1 MELRLARNEDAEA
14 IRTIYNNEISS
25 GTATFDL
32 APRTPEQQREWMTE
46 RSGAHVVLVAEVNEE
61 IVGFGALSRYMKRP
75 AYSTT
80 VENSVYVRP
89 ANQGQGIG
97 EAILATLV
105 DRAAEH
111 GFHTIIARIGSESE
125 GSIALHRKAGFE
137 EIGREREI
145 GRKFGRWLDV
155 VIMQRFLVDR
165 DV

>member
-1 MELRLARNEDAEA
+1 LELRLARNEDAEA

>member
-165 DV
+165 DG

>member
-1 MELRLARNEDAEA
+1 LELRLARNEDAEA

-165 DV
+165 DG